1 MFRINLLYFVKIQ
14 LYIMGVNNMNFLL
27 GISQFFFT
35 AIIGVYFLSQLLQS
49 KENRNAMEKDS
60 KKELEK
66 LIKLEKQ
73 NLTTPLNEKTRPTS
87 IGEIIGQED
96 GIKALS
102 ASICSKNPQHVI
114 IYGPAGVGKT
124 AAARVILEKAKDMEF
139 TPFKKDCKFIE
150 TDATTMR
157 YDERS
162 IADPLIGSVHDPIY
176 QGAGAY
182 GSEGVPQPK
191 IGAVSKAHGGV
202 LFIDEIGELHP
213 VQWSRLLK
221 VLEDRR
227 VFFESAY
234 YSEENKNIPSHIHKI
249 FKDGYPA
256 DFRLIGATTRSPEE
270 IPDAIR
276 SRCVEIYFKPL
287 SMTSIKKI
295 AKNAVLK
302 SGFCIE
308 KGGCDLISQYAKNG
322 RDAVNIV
329 QMSISKAELEKKD
342 KIEIADIQW
351 VLEAQ
356 KYFPVHIKYTE
367 PKSQIGIVNGLSVT
381 SFSQGMVMEIECSAY
396 KCEREKEGT
405 IKVTG
410 IVEEE
415 EFEIQ
420 KRHCKKQSMA
430 KISVENAITL
440 IKSIANFEISDY
452 NIHIN
457 FPGGIPV
464 DGPSAGAAIFCAM
477 YSALFKKCIKPHTA
491 ITGEI
496 SVLGHIKKV
505 GGVYEKI
512 EACEKCGIK
521 RVIIPS
527 QNYQKV
533 FEKFDVEIITVNNI
547 YDVINECFDKEGDLP
562 FSGES
567 IIRSAKGEK

>member
-1 MFRINLLYFVKIQ
+1 
-14 LYIMGVNNMNFLL
+14 MNFLL

-35 AIIGVYFLSQLLQS
+35 AVIGIYFLSQIISS

-66 LIKLEKQ
+66 LVKLEKQ
-73 NLTTPLNEKTRPTS
+73 SLTTPLNEKTRPTS
-87 IGEIIGQED
+87 ISEIIGQED
-96 GIKALS
+96 GIKALC

-124 AAARVILEKAKDMEF
+124 AAARVILEKAKNMEF

-182 GSEGVPQPK
+182 GQEGVPQPK

-213 VQWSRLLK
+213 VQFNRLLK

-234 YSEENKNIPSHIHKI
+234 YLEENKNIPSHIHKI

-256 DFRLIGATTRSPEE
+256 DFRLIGATTRHPEE

-287 SMTSIKKI
+287 SMSDIKKI

-302 SGFCIE
+302 SGFSIE

-329 QMSISKAELEKKD
+329 QMSMSKAELEKKD
-342 KIEIADIQW
+342 KIEITDIEW
-351 VLEAQ
+351 VLEVQ
-356 KYFPVHIKYTE
+356 KYFPAHTKYAGLKE
-367 PKSQIGIVNGLSVT
+367 QIGVVYGLSVT

-396 KCEREKEGT
+396 KCEKPNEGT
-405 IKVTG
+405 VKVTG

-415 EFEIQ
+415 EFDASG
-420 KRHCKKQSMA
+420 RHLKKQSMA
-430 KISVENAITL
+430 KISVENAITV
-440 IKSIANFEISDY
+440 IKSIANFNICDY

-477 YSALFKKCIKPHTA
+477 YSALFKKKIRPHTA
-491 ITGEI
+491 ITGEL
-496 SVLGHIKKV
+496 SVLGHVKKV

-512 EACEKCGIK
+512 EACSKCGIK
-521 RVIIPS
+521 RVIIPEE
-527 QNYQKV
+527 NYQKV
-533 FEKFDVEIITVNNI
+533 FEKFDVEIITANNI
-547 YDVINECFDKEGDLP
+547 YDVIKECFGKEGNLSY
-562 FSGES
+562 SGES
-567 IIRSAKGEK
+567 MIRSAEGEKLN